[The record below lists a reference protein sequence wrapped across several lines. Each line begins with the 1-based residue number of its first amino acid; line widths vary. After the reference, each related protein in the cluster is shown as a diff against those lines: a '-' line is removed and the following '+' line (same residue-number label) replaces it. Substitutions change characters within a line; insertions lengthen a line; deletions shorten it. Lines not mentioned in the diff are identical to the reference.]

1 VLGLVH
7 ENEEFQPMNGG
18 FVATGCVE
26 ADREHPRHPPN
37 LEAYYVN
44 VDSPFSVRG
53 RGR

>member
-1 VLGLVH
+1 
-7 ENEEFQPMNGG
+7 MNGG